1 VGSLCGCC
9 RCCLLLLVRWC
20 GGFCIV
26 RASKALAAYV
36 VLVPFL
42 LQGQPHHPA
51 PSIADCQQIM
61 PSQGPVVFATEY
73 PVISLAGPS
82 QPGDAPHNAMVNS
95 LLAQAVREPLPAAD
109 NDET

>member
-1 VGSLCGCC
+1 
-9 RCCLLLLVRWC
+9 
-20 GGFCIV
+20 
-26 RASKALAAYV
+26 
-36 VLVPFL
+36 
-42 LQGQPHHPA
+42 
-51 PSIADCQQIM
+51 M